1 MTDVVLILI
10 FVFLLS
16 VVFAISFIA
25 YMQQHLINTLN
36 RRLTFLLARMYDS
49 LNEYAS
55 MSVAQVDE
63 KAAELDHVIKLNEE
77 YKESQF
83 DPFELLE
90 NEQDIT

>member
-1 MTDVVLILI
+1 MEQFVIILV

-36 RRLTFLLARMYDS
+36 RRLTFLLARLYDT

-55 MSVAQVDE
+55 LSVAQVDN
-63 KAAELDHVIKLNEE
+63 KSSELEEMIKINESLVE
-77 YKESQF
+77 NQF
-83 DPFELLE
+83 DPFESLE
-90 NEQDIT
+90 EDRDIT